1 MDVRSKIIDYLLD
14 SLVMD
19 ELRNACYL
27 CDDLRNIFQEE
38 FWGKC
43 NLIYTGSFVEGMLNH
58 SDIDMMHVGDDFLVA
73 QHLSDIP
80 KFFGDGILLIE
91 SERCHPGYTRLRLL
105 RDIPRNT
112 FDVYTNYNG
121 TLYLDRMKYLNI
133 KLGKHDMLNVEMHGP
148 ALLTFNHNGEGDAD
162 TVEFFKCPIWP
173 TFARKDFLYI

>member
-58 SDIDMMHVGDDFLVA
+58 SDIDMMHVGDDFPV
-73 QHLSDIP
+73 
-80 KFFGDGILLIE
+80 
-91 SERCHPGYTRLRLL
+91 LR
-105 RDIPRNT
+105 T
-112 FDVYTNYNG
+112 
-121 TLYLDRMKYLNI
+121 
-133 KLGKHDMLNVEMHGP
+133 
-148 ALLTFNHNGEGDAD
+148 
-162 TVEFFKCPIWP
+162 
-173 TFARKDFLYI
+173 